1 MIYVYT
7 GPMFSEKSKAL
18 INTYNLLTNE
28 SQAKALCFKPSKDNR
43 DKTKIRSRA
52 LKQQIDAI
60 VIKTFEDILK
70 YIKEDTKYIFIDEI
84 QFITGNYNILMDLSI
99 EKDIDFYIAGLS
111 LTSEQKPFG
120 EMPNILAIANEI
132 ITLYALCECGHEA
145 AYSYCK
151 ENKTSDILIGDK
163 EYKPVCRECLIKYR
177 KGKTNE
183 RKGRI

>member
-1 MIYVYT
+1 MNELSIEQKVTNILSSNEILRLQKGNVNITVPNNFGDYL
-7 GPMFSEKSKAL
+7 KNNK
-18 INTYNLLTNE
+18 NTETTTD
-28 SQAKALCFKPSKDNR
+28 SISAKK
-43 DKTKIRSRA
+43 
-52 LKQQIDAI
+52 
-60 VIKTFEDILK
+60 
-70 YIKEDTKYIFIDEI
+70 TKYIFIDEI